1 MGWKVLITDHV
12 WPTIEPE
19 KAVLEA
25 AGAEVIVAPDG
36 EEDTLIGLAR
46 DVDAIMTCFAK
57 VTGNVIRAAENC
69 VSIGRFGVGVDNI
82 AVATATELG
91 IPVTYVPDYC
101 VDEVSDHVLAML
113 HTWNRKIAL
122 FDRSVKSDGWGLLG
136 LTMRI
141 KRLRG
146 KTIGIVGF
154 GRIGQAVAEKASVF
168 GLKILASDP
177 FTPKEIVESSGG
189 KLVSL
194 EVLLE
199 NSDFVSL
206 HAPLTPNTEKMIG
219 PKEFDLMK
227 DDAFLINAA
236 RGPLIDEAALYK
248 ALSEWQIGGAGL
260 DVMVDN
266 EPSRDHP
273 LLQLENILITP
284 HTAFFSQES
293 TLELEERAASEVVR
307 VYRNSMPENLVNPE
321 VLEHPNPKRSLEN

>member
-57 VTGNVIRAAENC
+57 VTGSVIRAAENC

-82 AVATATELG
+82 DVATATELG

-122 FDRSVKSDGWGLLG
+122 FDRSVKYDGWGHLG

-168 GLKILASDP
+168 GLKVLASDP

-194 EVLLE
+194 EALLE

-219 PKEFDLMK
+219 PKEFGLMK

-248 ALSEWQIGGAGL
+248 ALSEGQIGGAGL